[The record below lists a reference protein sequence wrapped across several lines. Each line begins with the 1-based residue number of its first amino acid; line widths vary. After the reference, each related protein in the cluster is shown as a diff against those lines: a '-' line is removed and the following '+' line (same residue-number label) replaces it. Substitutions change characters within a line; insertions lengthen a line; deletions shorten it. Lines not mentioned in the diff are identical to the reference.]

1 MNLDS
6 KKPDSKPTGKSKGLK
21 QQSIGLTLS
30 DKQKMYCAQAKW
42 YIYSKQ
48 LVTPDAEVLTTYL
61 LKKYIHAEFAVFV
74 ELLKIC
80 IDAKVKQSHGVAFA
94 QLIHD
99 GVMVA
104 NKSKYQSA
112 NLVICFGFEQCS
124 DETASSIK
132 KLIKDIGQN
141 CYALIMQNIASSM
154 VSDHAAVNVSKEF
167 GLDLHDGC
175 NMHDG
180 DKVGQLATGTLTHSS
195 GKVEVN
201 PFPEGV
207 ELMKKASKA
216 SNMSLV
222 QAR

>member
-1 MNLDS
+1 MI
-6 KKPDSKPTGKSKGLK
+6 KA
-21 QQSIGLTLS
+21 LS
-30 DKQKMYCAQAKW
+30 
-42 YIYSKQ
+42 
-48 LVTPDAEVLTTYL
+48 PDAEVLTTYL

-80 IDAKVKQSHGVAFA
+80 IDANVKQSHGVAFA

-104 NKSKYQSA
+104 NKSKYQSLVIQFIDPKWLA

-207 ELMKKASKA
+207 ELMKKAS
-216 SNMSLV
+216 NMSLV